1 MSHREAG
8 EHGLTA
14 RGRALE
20 EWARLVRDF
29 LAGLKPGGEI
39 AAEGLARLLERRA
52 PLLSDLSGQEPFQ
65 PEEAELALRLQ
76 VLEEELQRRVEQD
89 LARRR
94 KSLDELNLTR
104 QLLRGYAEDREGA
117 AQRPS
122 RFIDTRS

>member
-1 MSHREAG
+1 MSHRAAG
-8 EHGLTA
+8 EHDLGA
-14 RGRALE
+14 RGRALAG
-20 EWARLVRDF
+20 WARLVRDF
-29 LAGLKPGGEI
+29 LAGLTPGGEI

-52 PLLSDLSGQEPFQ
+52 PLLPDLAGQEPFQ

-104 QLLRGYAEDREGA
+104 QLLRGYAEDRESL